1 MKFIHDR
8 QNRFNEL
15 SAITMRGGDEGKKKK
30 NKDLIV
36 KLPTEEFPYF
46 RNCCLPMEIV
56 LGSIIEKKLSFK
68 TR

>member
-1 MKFIHDR
+1 MK
-8 QNRFNEL
+8 
-15 SAITMRGGDEGKKKK
+15 AKKKKK